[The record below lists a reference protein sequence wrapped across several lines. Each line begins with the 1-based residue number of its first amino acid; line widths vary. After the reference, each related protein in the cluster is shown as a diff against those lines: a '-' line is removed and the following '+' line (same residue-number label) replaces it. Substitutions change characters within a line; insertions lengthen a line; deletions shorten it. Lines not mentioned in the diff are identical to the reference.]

1 MTQGQP
7 THDPMT
13 SQVASPSFQ
22 ASWPATPPSAS
33 PQTALQTV
41 GFLWSSIGRIATV
54 VYCGTWFIIA
64 LYSLSIVLTEN
75 DPRWLALTATAS
87 GNVFAY
93 KLNMT
98 YGELKRRLRKD
109 LKATILY
116 LAAGAVL
123 AGGVW
128 RSLYFDDPGVL
139 TVTAALV
146 LIVMM
151 FAWVFN

>member
-1 MTQGQP
+1 M
-7 THDPMT
+7 
-13 SQVASPSFQ
+13 V
-22 ASWPATPPSAS
+22 
-33 PQTALQTV
+33 
-41 GFLWSSIGRIATV
+41 
-54 VYCGTWFIIA
+54 A

-109 LKATILY
+109 LKAKTLY

-128 RSLYFDDPGVL
+128 LSLYFDDPGVL

-146 LIVMM
+146 LIVLM